1 MAIRPVIINVI
12 PSPRNGAGTLEYAIF
27 SRIAAMAKMANNH
40 PIPEPSPY
48 KADSPI
54 ETKLFCC
61 INSDQTKMA
70 QFTAISGKK
79 IHKAP

>member
-27 SRIAAMAKMANNH
+27 SRIAAMAKMANNQ
-40 PIPEPSPY
+40 PIPEPNPY
-48 KADSPI
+48 IADSPI
-54 ETKLFCC
+54 EAKLFCC
-61 INSDQTKMA
+61 INSDPPKMA

-79 IHKAP
+79 IPKAP